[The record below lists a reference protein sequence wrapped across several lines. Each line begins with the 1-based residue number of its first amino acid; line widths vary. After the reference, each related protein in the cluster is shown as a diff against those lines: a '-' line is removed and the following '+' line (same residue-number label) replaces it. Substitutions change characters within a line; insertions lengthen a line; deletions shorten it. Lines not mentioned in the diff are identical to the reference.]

1 MSGHSF
7 DSIMVYSGKGARF
20 EPSSPSPDRQ
30 FYHTEYNDP
39 TKLVNSQRRQ
49 ARKLSKSQK
58 VARTTSGVLG
68 TSRSLRRTKGAIVLV
83 EGSGLVRVSSLFFF
97 TPCGA

>member
-39 TKLVNSQRRQ
+39 TKLV
-49 ARKLSKSQK
+49 
-58 VARTTSGVLG
+58 
-68 TSRSLRRTKGAIVLV
+68 
-83 EGSGLVRVSSLFFF
+83 VRPKPHRDV
-97 TPCGA
+97 T